1 MTVCLYPG
9 DLFSRR
15 DYAQH
20 LARYRLL
27 RMEHW
32 KEQSVGWNHEFLYIT
47 FCYTYND
54 GEKYVSVFDFPPDNQ
69 PHILHL
75 VLVVES
81 IRSIGPRWEMLG
93 AMSCWYARSVYEV
106 LKAKFGGREEAT
118 RHASD
123 RGTYMSRTLVRDDL
137 RFDLP
142 QLSSDVL
149 RESVIRAYPQRI
161 GWLWHTSTSGGP
173 DGIDSPAGQAL
184 VKQLEEDRATLGHD
198 CPEVFYKDDV
208 ASSPA
213 CPGRQ
218 AFIRPVQ
225 ELIEG
230 IDNIGQERLGEE
242 CRKIDKAEQ
251 GMRELEGSPGANE
264 AAQRSRLDE
273 EEREIG

>member
-1 MTVCLYPG
+1 M
-9 DLFSRR
+9 
-15 DYAQH
+15 H
-20 LARYRLL
+20 LAQRR
-27 RMEHW
+27 
-32 KEQSVGWNHEFLYIT
+32 Q
-47 FCYTYND
+47 
-54 GEKYVSVFDFPPDNQ
+54 VSVFDFPPDNQ

-123 RGTYMSRTLVRDDL
+123 RGTYMGRTLVRDDL

-198 CPEVFYKDDV
+198 CPEVFAIDD
-208 ASSPA
+208 SEPSPA
-213 CPGRQ
+213 CARRQ
-218 AFIRPVQ
+218 TFIRTVQ
-225 ELIEG
+225 GLRDRQHG
-230 IDNIGQERLGEE
+230 LQEEE
-242 CRKIDKAEQ
+242 E
-251 GMRELEGSPGANE
+251 
-264 AAQRSRLDE
+264 E
-273 EEREIG
+273 EEREMGQETEHSSEGLNG